1 MARYF
6 VCIKAS
12 GTLLADDEE
21 GQEFATPEAV
31 RHEAIETARQILSDA
46 ARNGKAASLD
56 LVVEVLNETGEIVLT
71 VPVGHAIG
79 TEAQS

>member
-6 VCIKAS
+6 FWIKAS
-12 GTLLADDEE
+12 GTPLADDEG

-46 ARNGKAASLD
+46 ARSGKAASLN
-56 LVVEVLNETGEIVLT
+56 LVVEVLDETGEMVLT